1 MKGLPLKTLHDFS
14 AATKLDLNDGERQ
27 GFLQNLHLFQCP
39 VGGIDTP
46 GFHSSLV
53 DEILGMDVVRI
64 EKDLFKRARQLRPE
78 GGLSSWGASLHE
90 GNQTWVGLSP
100 ETLQTPYS
108 ELRHICEL
116 LNPGEFDHFV
126 DLGAGYGR
134 FALVLEQLYP
144 ETTFTGFEF
153 VEERVKE
160 GQLALQRLRVEK
172 ALLLKQDLTDPDF
185 KLPEADFYFIYDYG
199 KISHIRNTVT
209 QLEEMGD
216 RRDFK
221 VIARGKGVRS
231 IIENE
236 HPWLSQVHSPHHE
249 ENFSIY
255 SMSL

>member
-1 MKGLPLKTLHDFS
+1 MKELPLKTLNDFNC
-14 AATKLDLNDGERQ
+14 ALKLDLNDGARQ
-27 GFLQNLHLFQCP
+27 EILQNIHLFQCP
-39 VGGIDTP
+39 TGGEDTP

-53 DEILGMDVVRI
+53 DKILGMEVIQI
-64 EKDLFKRARQLRPE
+64 EKDLFKKAREMRPE
-78 GGLSSWGASLHE
+78 GGLSSWGASLHD
-90 GNQTWVGLSP
+90 GNQTWVGLAP

-116 LNPGEFDHFV
+116 LNPGKFDHFV

-134 FALVLEQLYP
+134 FALVLEQLHP
-144 ETTFTGFEF
+144 EASFTGFEF
-153 VEERVKE
+153 VEERVNE
-160 GQLALQRLRVEK
+160 GQLALKRLNIEK
-172 ALLLKQDLTDPDF
+172 ASLLRQDLTDPEF

-199 KISHIRNTVT
+199 KIPHIRNTIA

-216 RRDFK
+216 RKDFK
-221 VIARGKGVRS
+221 VIARGRGVRS